1 MYQNVVELADVDVQN
16 EAAGTG
22 QHVTAVQV
30 TPFIPSGR
38 LAEIMI
44 SPVVH
49 AATAIPIILAHALAP
64 LPVVLTA
71 AVAMALIVTVSM
83 ALIAAVAVALIVTVP
98 MALIA
103 SVSLVVTLGL
113 LLLAVRVIVVVL
125 RCNRK
130 RP

>member
-1 MYQNVVELADVDVQN
+1 MLA
-16 EAAGTG
+16 
-22 QHVTAVQV
+22 
-30 TPFIPSGR
+30 
-38 LAEIMI
+38 
-44 SPVVH
+44 
-49 AATAIPIILAHALAP
+49 
-64 LPVVLTA
+64 A

-83 ALIAAVAVALIVTVP
+83 ALIAAVAMALIVTVP

-113 LLLAVRVIVVVL
+113 LILAVRVIVVVL